1 MNAKKLQS
9 ARNIESKLA
18 PTDSPLKF
26 LSPFQRQ
33 KSKALAKEWRAFNHG
48 LFGDIIN
55 KI

>member
-1 MNAKKLQS
+1 MNAKKFQP
-9 ARNIESKLA
+9 ARRIESNVA

-26 LSPFQRQ
+26 LSPFQRE
-33 KSKALAKEWRAFNHG
+33 KSKALAKEWKAFNYG